1 MKLPRAA
8 DAGKRG
14 LGLPSP
20 NELVPA
26 RGRGQPPETATVGV
40 SLGHRSTTHASHQCA
55 WRMEWLCPVVD
66 CPLYDDV
73 LVGQTRCR
81 ASPPVKEIG
90 MPIDPAALVQ
100 NVSSLG
106 VLDPERD
113 LARAMQQITS
123 AAKT

>member
-40 SLGHRSTTHASHQCA
+40 SLVTGLQPVHRNNEHGGLSACA
-55 WRMEWLCPVVD
+55 HVVD
-66 CPLYDDV
+66 CPLYDDRSC
-73 LVGQTRCR
+73 G
-81 ASPPVKEIG
+81 P
-90 MPIDPAALVQ
+90 DALPR
-100 NVSSLG
+100 L
-106 VLDPERD
+106 PFW
-113 LARAMQQITS
+113 
-123 AAKT
+123 